1 MYLPHLKEEVDKI
14 AENKKTLIVFCIVL
28 IFVFAFG
35 WLLCR
40 YYDGRAGR
48 ENSHVTDT
56 VQSVERDNQTAR
68 KNIGDAAR
76 QIEQAR
82 QQLDDAAT
90 AIDAGQRTVDDN
102 KAVIDDSRQLIESS
116 QRSLEQAESILS
128 DIDRANQLYD
138 QERSPTDKTT

>member
-1 MYLPHLKEEVDKI
+1 MYLPFPKEEVDKI

-40 YYDGRAGR
+40 YYDSCAR
-48 ENSHVTDT
+48 EDSANVVRT
-56 VQSVERDNQTAR
+56 VQSVKDDNQRAR
-68 KNIGDAAR
+68 ENIGAATEQIR
-76 QIEQAR
+76 QAG
-82 QQLDDAAT
+82 QQLDSLT
-90 AIDAGQRTVDDN
+90 NSIDASKRTVDNN
-102 KAVIDDSRQLIESS
+102 KTVIDDSRQLIESS

-138 QERSPTDKTT
+138 

>member
-1 MYLPHLKEEVDKI
+1 MYLPQLKEEVDRF
-14 AENKKTLIVFCIVL
+14 ATKKNLVIVCVVLVL
-28 IFVFAFG
+28 IGALSWAV
-35 WLLCR
+35 CR
-40 YYDGRAGR
+40 HYDGRAGR

-90 AIDAGQRTVDDN
+90 AIDASQRTVDDN

-116 QRSLEQAESILS
+116 QRSLEQAKSILGE
-128 DIDRANQLYD
+128 IDRANQLHD
-138 QERSPTDKTT
+138 

>member
-1 MYLPHLKEEVDKI
+1 MYLPFPKEEVDKI

-40 YYDGRAGR
+40 YYDSRAR
-48 ENSHVTDT
+48 EDGADVART
-56 VQSVERDNQTAR
+56 VQSVKDDNQRARENIDTATEQ
-68 KNIGDAAR
+68 IR
-76 QIEQAR
+76 QAG
-82 QQLDDAAT
+82 QQLDSLAES
-90 AIDAGQRTVDDN
+90 IDASQRTVDDN

-128 DIDRANQLYD
+128 DIDRANQLHD
-138 QERSPTDKTT
+138 